1 MKILMTEQNA
11 YIEMDGSMPL
21 LILESWMSIMHNIP
35 YEVSTYRRGEK
46 CSLD

>member
-21 LILESWMSIMHNIP
+21 LILESWVSIMHNIP
-35 YEVSTYRRGEK
+35 YEVSTCRRGEK
-46 CSLD
+46 YSLD